1 MSVNHYDY
9 NDSTQLSPHFNVK
22 EFRCQCGQSHETLIA
37 SKLVGKLEQLYTA
50 LNCSKII
57 VTSGYR
63 CPEHDKAEA
72 VRAAVSIPKAL
83 LRMSAATGKMG
94 SQSAARR
101 YAVKLRIW
109 ALAVLLTSRHLTS
122 TRIWTCGQDTAG

>member
-22 EFRCQCGQSHETLIA
+22 EFRCSCGKVHETLIA
-37 SKLVGKLEQLYTA
+37 SELVDKLEQLYST

-63 CPEHDKAEA
+63 CPEHDKAVGGTSSGQHPKKKTSS
-72 VRAAVSIPKAL
+72 VRTGDLSISFCLFVGCYSVSNSKKQTTYL
-83 LRMSAATGKMG
+83 
-94 SQSAARR
+94 
-101 YAVKLRIW
+101 
-109 ALAVLLTSRHLTS
+109 
-122 TRIWTCGQDTAG
+122 